1 MEEKNTGNFTGVQ
14 AVFRKPWAGIIWFVI
29 VMVGVIFGCSFM
41 QYYWGMVGLA
51 LTELFLLIMAVIPV
65 IISKQK
71 WSDVFP
77 IKKPSVRGLLGVFL
91 MWIGTFMIVTVTNV
105 IIMVM
110 FPQSMSEV
118 SEILTGMFTSVA
130 FIPAL
135 LIVAVLPAI
144 CEEALHRGFIL
155 STMKSIKKDWVVVMI
170 MGLIFGLFHLDPV
183 RFLGTALL
191 GATLT
196 YIMLKTKNIVY
207 PALLHMTNNVIP
219 LVISFALFGE
229 GSPISTE
236 AAVQGTATD
245 SLMTVGAVTLFACAA
260 PLFIAGGAALLR
272 KKISREEDPEGKA
285 AWNRRRIRVGL
296 IAAAVSG
303 AMFVTGLGCV
313 IAGVLQNPPIMVSE
327 SIELTEAAGTKE
339 YTLNVEEARTYN
351 VQYNI
356 SADKGLVCF
365 EMVDEQ
371 GVVVIDFCT
380 SKVFG
385 SGSYDLEP
393 GTYRIIVQVVPSDIR
408 QFYEKKGY
416 DYPDG
421 GFPGL
426 VMPNDENDPV
436 SITLSVVLM

>member
-1 MEEKNTGNFTGVQ
+1 MEEKDTRNLTGLQ
-14 AVFRKPWAGIIWFVI
+14 AAFRKPWTGIIWFII
-29 VMVGVIFGCSFM
+29 VMTGVIFGCSTM
-41 QYYWGMVGLA
+41 QYHWGMVGLA
-51 LTELFLLIMAVIPV
+51 LTELFLLIMAIIPV

-77 IKKPSVRGLLGVFL
+77 IKKPSGRGLLGILF
-91 MWIGTFMIVTVTNV
+91 MWIGTFMIVMVANV
-105 IIMVM
+105 IITML
-110 FPQSMSEV
+110 FPQSMTEV

-130 FIPAL
+130 FVPAL

-155 STMKSIKKDWVVVMI
+155 STMKSIKKDWVVVLI

-196 YIMLKTKNIVY
+196 YVMVKTKNIVY
-207 PALLHMTNNVIP
+207 PALFHMTNNIVP
-219 LVISFALFGE
+219 LVISFALLGE
-229 GSPISTE
+229 GSPISTD

-245 SLMTVGAVTLFACAA
+245 SLVTVGAVTMFACSA

-272 KKISREEDPEGKA
+272 KKMTHEEDPEGKT
-285 AWNRRRIRVGL
+285 AWNRKRLRVGL

-303 AMFVTGLGCV
+303 LMFVTGLGCV
-313 IAGVLQNPPIMVSE
+313 IAGVFQNPPIMVNQSFD
-327 SIELTEAAGTKE
+327 LTEADGITE
-339 YTLNVEEARTYN
+339 YEVTVEKARTYN
-351 VQYNI
+351 VQY
-356 SADKGLVCF
+356 SVTADKGLVYF
-365 EMVDEQ
+365 EFVNER
-371 GVVVIDFCT
+371 GESVIDFCA
-380 SKVFG
+380 SEMFAN
-385 SGSYDLEP
+385 GSYKLEA
-393 GTYRIIVQVVPSDIR
+393 GTYRVNVRVVSSDIEG
-408 QFYEKKGY
+408 FFEKKGY

-436 SITLSVVLM
+436 RITISLVLI